1 MSTYGSE
8 PMFTP
13 ARYKNKELCLICAK
27 EFKKSHVGNSL
38 TASGWTKFKENARK
52 WSNINIPLNEPFHIF
67 TEVSSKVCD
76 HDEPFGK
83 VHKSCRV
90 NFENKSDRF
99 REKYG
104 VVSNLSETNEG
115 TSTLENEETTT
126 SSPRGKRITRNRQER
141 GHKKKNAL
149 FASRKKSSTSL
160 KDIIKED
167 SADAQTVM
175 LPKEFWREK
184 QHISQKNQIGFM
196 KPHVD

>member
-1 MSTYGSE
+1 MSTSGSE

-13 ARYKNKELCLICAK
+13 AGYKNKELWLICAK
-27 EFKKSHVGNSL
+27 EFKKSDVGNSL

-52 WSNINIPLNEPFHIF
+52 WSKINIPLNEPFHIF

-76 HDEPFGK
+76 HDEAFGK
-83 VHKSCRV
+83 VHKSC

-126 SSPRGKRITRNRQER
+126 SFPRGKRITRNRQER
-141 GHKKKNAL
+141 GHKKEKC
-149 FASRKKSSTSL
+149 F
-160 KDIIKED
+160 ICFEE
-167 SADAQTVM
+167 
-175 LPKEFWREK
+175 KEFDQSIR
-184 QHISQKNQIGFM
+184 I
-196 KPHVD
+196 